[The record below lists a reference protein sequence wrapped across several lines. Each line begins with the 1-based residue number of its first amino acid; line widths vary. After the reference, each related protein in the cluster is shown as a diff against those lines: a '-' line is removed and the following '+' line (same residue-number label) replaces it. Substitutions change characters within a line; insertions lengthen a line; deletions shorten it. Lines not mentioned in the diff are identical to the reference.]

1 MERAGAK
8 HQTFHGYRRFVQIKG
23 RLDALLEVWKLG
35 GWEVWLWGAAP
46 LSRET
51 EGGGRG
57 QRRSRRATDGA
68 RSGSRLPLRLCGSHF
83 FRTLLN
89 TNGGRSAVV

>member
-35 GWEVWLWGAAP
+35 GWEVCAK
-46 LSRET
+46 
-51 EGGGRG
+51 
-57 QRRSRRATDGA
+57 RRAA
-68 RSGSRLPLRLCGSHF
+68 VAVSGEAAERPMEPE
-83 FRTLLN
+83 
-89 TNGGRSAVV
+89 AVRASPCVFAVPIFSGHY

>member
-46 LSRET
+46 LPDLSSLEKATRRET

-68 RSGSRLPLRLCGSHF
+68 RSCVF
-83 FRTLLN
+83 
-89 TNGGRSAVV
+89 AVPIFSGHY